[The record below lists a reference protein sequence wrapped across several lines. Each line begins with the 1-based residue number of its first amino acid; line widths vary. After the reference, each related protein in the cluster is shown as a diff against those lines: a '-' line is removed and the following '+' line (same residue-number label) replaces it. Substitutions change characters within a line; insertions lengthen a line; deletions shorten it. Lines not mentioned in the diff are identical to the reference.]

1 MLSNINPFIRKILL
15 SGVIFITLLFPII
28 PVHARSNEITGWF
41 SVIWGDGAP
50 GSNTS
55 PTSVLLLT
63 DDNGQSTR
71 IQLDET
77 ELEAA
82 GGILTFNRRRVAIK
96 GTWAPLHPTLSLP
109 AVFQAESITLADSPE
124 PKTGNAPNL
133 SAITGSQPW
142 ITVMCKFQDY
152 SAEPKDLAYFQN
164 MYGGTYPGLD
174 HYWREVSY
182 NLINIVGSNAVG
194 WFTLPHPRSYYLPDN
209 QLNHTLIAQDCAGA
223 ADAAVN
229 FHDFVGINLMF
240 NTDLDGYA
248 WGGFEC
254 LDLDGSLDCWNMTW
268 EPPWGY
274 SAITVMS
281 HEMGHGFGLP
291 HSSGAYGY
299 TYDNRWDVMSDTWTD
314 CSRSS
319 DVTYGCLGQHTISF
333 HKDYLGWVS
342 QKYIVANGTS
352 ATVTVDRL
360 DQPPTGNYQMAQI
373 PIQGSSFH
381 FYTVE
386 VRQQTSTSYDK
397 KLPGQGVIIHE
408 VDLTRTRPAYVMDAD
423 NNGDTGDAGAIWTA
437 GETFT
442 DLANGITIEI
452 LSSTSSGYQIR
463 GTNTAP
469 VVTFTDVPASYWAH
483 SWIERLYSAGITGG
497 CATNPLM
504 YCPESSVTR
513 AEMAIFLE
521 RGMKGTSYSPP
532 AAQGSVFGDVPVA
545 HWAASWIE
553 QLASDGITGGC
564 GNNNYCPESSVT
576 RAQMAVFLLKARH
589 GTGYNPPASSGI
601 MFNDVS
607 PSHWAAAWI
616 EQLANEG
623 ITSGC
628 GNGAYCPDSSVTRA
642 QMAVFLVR
650 AFNLP

>member
-28 PVHARSNEITGWF
+28 PVHARSSEITGWF

-63 DDNGQSTR
+63 DDNGQSTH

-124 PKTGNAPNL
+124 PKTGNAPNI

-142 ITVMCKFQDY
+142 ISVMCKFQDY
-152 SAEPKDLAYFQN
+152 SAEPKNLAYFQN

-194 WFTLPHPRSYYLPDN
+194 WFTLPHPRSYYLPGN
-209 QLNHTLIAQDCAGA
+209 QLDHTLIAQDCAGA

-229 FHDFVGINLMF
+229 FHDFIGINLMF

-381 FYTVE
+381 FYTAE

-408 VDLTRTRPAYVMDAD
+408 VDLTRTRPAYVTDAD

-469 VVTFTDVPASYWAH
+469 VVTFADVPTSYWAH

-521 RGMKGTSYSPP
+521 RGKGHPTHLP
-532 AAQGSVFGDVPVA
+532 
-545 HWAASWIE
+545 
-553 QLASDGITGGC
+553 
-564 GNNNYCPESSVT
+564 
-576 RAQMAVFLLKARH
+576 RRKAVFLEMCRSRTGRHRGSNNSPVMVSPAAVATTTTALKAPLPALKWLSSCSRPGMAQATTH
-589 GTGYNPPASSGI
+589 PRPPESCSMMFLPPIGPPPGSS
-601 MFNDVS
+601 
-607 PSHWAAAWI
+607 
-616 EQLANEG
+616 
-623 ITSGC
+623 
-628 GNGAYCPDSSVTRA
+628 
-642 QMAVFLVR
+642 
-650 AFNLP
+650 NLPTKE